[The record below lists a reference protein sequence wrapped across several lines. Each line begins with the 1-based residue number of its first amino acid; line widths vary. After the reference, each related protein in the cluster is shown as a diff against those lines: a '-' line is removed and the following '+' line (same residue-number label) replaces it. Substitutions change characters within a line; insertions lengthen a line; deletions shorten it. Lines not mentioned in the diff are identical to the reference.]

1 MRIHC
6 LLSPSCTGSRRSICM
21 SSPFGGWRVAKEPAR
36 AQTFVRCCLPAGT
49 AYRPLQQTM
58 LLSLAVQQ
66 PLGGRWV
73 VGGQHDKARLLVL
86 QRENLAGA
94 LGEPPPV
101 ADPGELAAL

>member
-1 MRIHC
+1 
-6 LLSPSCTGSRRSICM
+6 
-21 SSPFGGWRVAKEPAR
+21 
-36 AQTFVRCCLPAGT
+36 
-49 AYRPLQQTM
+49 M

>member
-1 MRIHC
+1 
-6 LLSPSCTGSRRSICM
+6 
-21 SSPFGGWRVAKEPAR
+21 
-36 AQTFVRCCLPAGT
+36 
-49 AYRPLQQTM
+49 M
-58 LLSLAVQQ
+58 LLSLAVHQ